1 MDLREYLF
9 KKRMTAI
16 AFAKSIDY
24 NPTYIRQICQ
34 GRYEP
39 SDKLKRIID
48 KATGGLVTWEKAEQ

>member
-1 MDLREYLF
+1 
-9 KKRMTAI
+9 MTAV

-48 KATGGLVTWEKAEQ
+48 KATGGIVTWDKSED